1 MSVGTKAKR
10 ERVPMLGPS
19 ECRGKRYWGGGGVER
34 WGEDELGFRFCNRKG
49 ERERCPVVLEE
60 KGGDGIGNQTQEP
73 LLAACGGAVATQL
86 SGEHSTRDVMS

>member
-1 MSVGTKAKR
+1 MFQCWGQASVGGR
-10 ERVPMLGPS
+10 DIG
-19 ECRGKRYWGGGGVER
+19 GGGGVER